1 MHIPCAPR
9 CNLNCAFCG
18 GGMDDGRT
26 QLPGR
31 AMTLVTAE
39 TVEAYVSERLARHPE
54 IAVLGVAGPGEPLF
68 NEETFR
74 VLERLGR
81 RFPEMLLCVG
91 TNGFFLPENAGRLA
105 RLGVQTLTVTVN
117 AVSPEVGTR
126 LNPFLTGADG
136 ALLEGEAAA
145 RELFARQK
153 EGIFRA
159 VQLGMTVKVNSV
171 CVPGVNDGELRR
183 IAETVRDLGASIMN
197 VMPLR
202 PAGRLRDAT
211 APSPAEIHR
220 LRAEL
225 EEILPQ
231 LHHCY
236 QCRADACG
244 VPGQDE
250 APGGCVK

>member
-1 MHIPCAPR
+1 
-9 CNLNCAFCG
+9 
-18 GGMDDGRT
+18 MDNGQT

-54 IAVLGVAGPGEPLF
+54 IAVLGIAGPGEPLF

-81 RFPEMLLCVG
+81 CFPEMLLCVG
-91 TNGFFLPENAGRLA
+91 TNGFFLPENAERLA

-117 AVSPEVGTR
+117 AVSPEVGVR

-136 ALLEGEAAA
+136 VRMEGEAAA

-159 VQLGMTVKVNSV
+159 AQLGMTVKVNSV

-183 IAETVRDLGASIMN
+183 IAETVSDLGASIMN

-202 PAGRLRDAT
+202 PAGRLRNAV
-211 APSPAEIHR
+211 APSPSEIHR

-244 VPGQDE
+244 VPGRDE
-250 APGGCVK
+250 TPSGCAK